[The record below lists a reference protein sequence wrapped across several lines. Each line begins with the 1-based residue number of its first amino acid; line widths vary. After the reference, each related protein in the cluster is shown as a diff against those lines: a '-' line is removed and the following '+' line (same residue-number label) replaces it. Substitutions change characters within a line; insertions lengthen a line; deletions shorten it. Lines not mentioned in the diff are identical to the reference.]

1 MEVVSVETKEE
12 TLVDTAVEAEAA
24 VVVIEEVDME
34 VRANHMVEVE
44 VELLKAITKILN
56 NRSVH
61 I

>member
-1 MEVVSVETKEE
+1 
-12 TLVDTAVEAEAA
+12 
-24 VVVIEEVDME
+24 VVIEEVDME

>member
-1 MEVVSVETKEE
+1 MEVVSEETREE
-12 TLVDTAVEAEAA
+12 TLVVTAVEAEAA

-34 VRANHMVEVE
+34 VKTNHMAEVE
-44 VELLKAITKILN
+44 VEPLKAITKILN